1 MKHIAIIIMSLLM
14 GLNVHAADLFVS
26 FAKGER
32 TAIEIT
38 NTNYTIVY
46 DPADW
51 TGVRIAVSNLRHD
64 IKAVTG
70 RECAPIIV
78 ATVGK
83 SALAKR
89 YKAQCRTLKGK
100 WEQFLIFT
108 EGGKMVILGSD
119 KRGTIYGIY
128 ELSRQIGVS
137 PWYWMADAP
146 IMKQQQVFIDKGTF
160 TDGEPKVRYRGIFIN
175 DEWPSFGT
183 WCGKHFGER
192 NDARQSYR
200 LHAMVYSGEECKPY
214 DSRFQ
219 GGQQYCSCSFS

>member
-14 GLNVHAADLFVS
+14 GLNVHAADRFVS

-38 NTNYTIVY
+38 NTNDTIVY

-137 PWYWMADAP
+137 PWYLMADAP
-146 IMKQQQVFIDKGTF
+146 IMKHQQVFIDKGTF
-160 TDGEPKVRYRGIFIN
+160 TDGEPKIRYRGIFIN

-192 NDARQSYR
+192 NDVRQSYR
-200 LHAMVYSGEECKPY
+200 LHAMVYSREECKPY

>member
-1 MKHIAIIIMSLLM
+1 MKHIAVIIMSLLM
-14 GLNVHAADLFVS
+14 GLNVHAADRFVS
-26 FAKGER
+26 FAKGEK

-38 NTNYTIVY
+38 NTNDTIVY

-83 SALAKR
+83 SALAKK